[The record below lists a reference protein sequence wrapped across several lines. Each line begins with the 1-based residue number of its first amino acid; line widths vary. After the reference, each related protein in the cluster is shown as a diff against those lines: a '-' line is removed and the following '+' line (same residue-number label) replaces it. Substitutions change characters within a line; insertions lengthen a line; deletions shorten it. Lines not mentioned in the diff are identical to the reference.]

1 MDKSMLFLRSV
12 EQWLHFEEFLEVSD
26 VVVKKLLSQV

>member
-1 MDKSMLFLRSV
+1 MDKSMIFMWSV
-12 EQWLHFEEFLEVSD
+12 SQWLHFEEFLEVSD